1 MTEPEEQPSLGDS
14 KPGFLSVSPAAWK
27 VEETFSYSLSYSEG
41 LCMQG
46 TLQHHLVHPQDYPVR
61 WVLHPFSNAV
71 IEMQKDYANIPKLL
85 GKIAEMGF

>member
-1 MTEPEEQPSLGDS
+1 
-14 KPGFLSVSPAAWK
+14 
-27 VEETFSYSLSYSEG
+27 
-41 LCMQG
+41 MQG

-85 GKIAEMGF
+85 GKIAELGF